1 MSDAVSTKEKAR
13 EWGYTEDTVRKWCR
27 EGKIDGA
34 DQDHK
39 GSPWRIP
46 KDAKCPG
53 KIKRK

>member
-1 MSDAVSTKEKAR
+1 MSDSVSTREKAR

-34 DQDHK
+34 DQDRK

-46 KDAKCPG
+46 KDAKCPS